1 MAFRA
6 KYGISTDAPLV
17 GTVGRLRPLKGQDRF
32 LKSMAIVANA
42 IPSARFVVVGGE
54 IFGLGADYQAYL
66 QRLSHELGLAG
77 AAGGDRVIFT
87 GQLADPSPAMAAIDV
102 FVQPGAPE
110 AFGLVN
116 VEAMAMEKPV
126 VGFAHGGLPEIVIPG
141 ETGLLVAPGDEISLA
156 EAVIT
161 LLRDPGRRAEL
172 GHAGRARAVQEFN
185 IEHMVRGVEAVFA
198 ALLAEESP
206 DEHPF

>member
-1 MAFRA
+1 M
-6 KYGISTDAPLV
+6 
-17 GTVGRLRPLKGQDRF
+17 
-32 LKSMAIVANA
+32 
-42 IPSARFVVVGGE
+42 
-54 IFGLGADYQAYL
+54 
-66 QRLSHELGLAG
+66 
-77 AAGGDRVIFT
+77 IFT

-161 LLRDPGRRAEL
+161 LFRDPGRRAEL
-172 GHAGRARAVQEFN
+172 GHAGRAARGTGVQ
-185 IEHMVRGVEAVFA
+185 HRTSGPRRGSCLRSSSGRGVTGRAPILKSSLPSSA
-198 ALLAEESP
+198 APGWVLG
-206 DEHPF
+206 